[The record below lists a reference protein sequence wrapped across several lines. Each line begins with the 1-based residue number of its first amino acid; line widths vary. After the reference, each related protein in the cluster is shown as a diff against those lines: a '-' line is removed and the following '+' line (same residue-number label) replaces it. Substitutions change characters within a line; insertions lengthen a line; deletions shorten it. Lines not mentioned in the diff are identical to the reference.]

1 MRSISRLFPIRPV
14 WLAGLGGVVA
24 AAFLLLAASSEPRA
38 AADEA
43 KAALPPYLERIPLDA
58 DLFGRLRVAEV
69 YNGPQVQAARK
80 ALGKQADEL
89 EKNFEKEIGLALSNV
104 ETASFCFP
112 RMPSGPGDD
121 NVFLIVVSTIQPY
134 DGAKLFA
141 KLRKGEAKDK
151 VNPLGDNMV
160 LHQTSEKL
168 FAVMHKS
175 LLDAYTKGPALGK
188 EGVLAGTIRLA
199 AGKDMFVG
207 GINLDSLP
215 GEIRTN
221 LPVEAQPFKPLI
233 DAQALSAVAEIG
245 KDLKGE
251 LRFQCK
257 KADDAQDA
265 ERSWKLLMKL
275 AEFGLTEVQKEE
287 NVKREQEIVAFL
299 PFLKELQNTV
309 KNTTTKI
316 DGSTFQVSATLKGDL
331 PVAPIAMQLFG
342 KVNKAS
348 ARAVSQNNL
357 KQIALAMHN
366 YHDSFNG
373 FPPAAICDKK
383 GKPMLS
389 WRVAI
394 LPFVE
399 QDQLYKEFHLDEPWD
414 SDHNKKLL
422 AKMPRIYAM
431 PDTAKQG
438 ETKTHYRVFY
448 GNGAGFELLLP
459 TGIRDITDGT
469 SNTCM
474 VVEAAEGVEW
484 SKPDELEY
492 DPKKD
497 PRKVVRWVNDVC
509 QAALFDGSVRAISK
523 KTSEQTWH
531 NFIQKADGNVL
542 GDDF

>member
-1 MRSISRLFPIRPV
+1 
-14 WLAGLGGVVA
+14 
-24 AAFLLLAASSEPRA
+24 
-38 AADEA
+38 
-43 KAALPPYLERIPLDA
+43 
-58 DLFGRLRVAEV
+58 
-69 YNGPQVQAARK
+69 
-80 ALGKQADEL
+80 
-89 EKNFEKEIGLALSNV
+89 
-104 ETASFCFP
+104 
-112 RMPSGPGDD
+112 MPGGPGDEQLFM
-121 NVFLIVVSTIQPY
+121 VVVSTLQPY
-134 DGAKLFA
+134 DVAKLLPS
-141 KLRKGEAKDK
+141 LRKGEAKDK
-151 VNPLGDNMV
+151 VVSLGDNMV
-160 LHQTSEKL
+160 LHLTGEKL

-175 LLDAYTKGPALGK
+175 LLDAYAKGPAPAK
-188 EGVLAGTIRLA
+188 EGVLAATIRLA
-199 AGKDMFVG
+199 AGKDTFVG
-207 GINLDSLP
+207 GVNLDSLP

-221 LPVEAQPFKPLI
+221 LPVEVQPFKPLI
-233 DAQALSAVAEIG
+233 DAHAASAVVEVG

-275 AEFGLTEVQKEE
+275 AEFGLTEVQKAE
-287 NVKREQEIVAFL
+287 NVKRDQEIVAFL

-309 KNTTTKI
+309 KNVTTKV
-316 DGSTFQVSATLKGDL
+316 DGSTLQVSATFNGDL
-331 PVAPIAMQLFG
+331 PVAPIAMQFFG

-394 LPFVE
+394 LPFIE

-414 SDHNKKLL
+414 SEHNKKLL
-422 AKMPRIYAM
+422 AKMPRVYAM

-459 TGIRDITDGT
+459 TRIQDITDGT

-474 VVEAAEGVEW
+474 VVEAAEAVEW
-484 SKPDELEY
+484 SKPNDLEY

-497 PRKVVRWVNDVC
+497 PRKMLRWVNDVC
-509 QAALFDGSVRAISK
+509 QAALFDGSVRAVNK